1 MNPDPDPVDPM
12 TDLLAVDSWEA
23 LSVLPD
29 GTIISWLRIPGDPT
43 SRAIAFLRRDVDPE
57 TGDDLHWITPG
68 GWEPMSPAQAAMT
81 YPVSIVRIPGIDNAP
96 ADATEWVETEGYAA
110 QIAADTRRA
119 CLQMAVRWTAP
130 LNAARNSA
138 FTGTLFDVAEAFAGY
153 IREGRVDVRVSQ

>member
-57 TGDDLHWITPG
+57 TGDDLHWISPG
-68 GWEPMSPAQAAMT
+68 GWEPMSPAQAAVT
-81 YPVSIVRIPGIDNAP
+81 YPVTIIRIPGIDNAP
-96 ADATEWVETEGYAA
+96 ANAAEWVMTDDYAA
-110 QIAADTRRA
+110 QISADTRRA
-119 CLQMAVRWTAP
+119 CLQMAVKWTAP
-130 LNAARNSA
+130 MNAASGA
-138 FTGTLFDVAEAFAGY
+138 ASTSQLFAVAETFANY
-153 IREGRVDVRVSQ
+153 IRTGEYA